1 MNLQVKFVK
10 KQPSIFDD
18 FFSGRMVQLS
28 GVNGSRAPT
37 PAPSGPTMA
46 PANDLFLDST
56 TCPIHGIAKS
66 HGGQIKGWAEKENGA
81 PLPNVIIGLSVL
93 GPNLKILVKDHGG
106 SIPLAALT
114 SCYEAEFKPFD
125 INNEEG
131 VPLEHLVTAIRG
143 ISVQTSPTSG
153 VKVLALVSGL
163 DEVSPPANIMDD
175 TVSMSG
181 RSGALSRFSG
191 SSTSLNSLNS
201 TPQAAPPLAGQ
212 LALFSRELV
221 DLLKT
226 SPGCRMPFHKFIPMY
241 HHFFGRQCRVADYGY
256 TKLKDLF
263 EALPHVIQIL
273 GEGSR
278 AMITLS
284 HRSQIKRFTSDLLK
298 ILKVIF
304 VITCFDF
311 FHEFIFVQ
319 TDVI

>member
-1 MNLQVKFVK
+1 MQCIFASFREVSISFMDQIRILNVSISFQV
-10 KQPSIFDD
+10 
-18 FFSGRMVQLS
+18 
-28 GVNGSRAPT
+28 N
-37 PAPSGPTMA
+37 
-46 PANDLFLDST
+46 ND
-56 TCPIHGIAKS
+56 
-66 HGGQIKGWAEKENGA
+66 
-81 PLPNVIIGLSVL
+81 
-93 GPNLKILVKDHGG
+93 
-106 SIPLAALT
+106 
-114 SCYEAEFKPFD
+114 
-125 INNEEG
+125 EG

-163 DEVSPPANIMDD
+163 DEVTPPIIDD
-175 TVSMSG
+175 SSMASG
-181 RSGALSRFSG
+181 RSGAALSRFSG
-191 SSTSLNSLNS
+191 SSNSLNSLNS

-284 HRSQIKRFTSDLLK
+284 HRSQVKRFTSDLLK
-298 ILKVIF
+298 ILKVQNSQFSREI
-304 VITCFDF
+304 
-311 FHEFIFVQ
+311 EF
-319 TDVI
+319 